1 MRVILGELMKK
12 EDTVSRSTSKTA
24 AIIFLCFIA
33 SFFGSWVFLSTGLV
47 KQDASQ
53 TINNNRENIVLQEGE
68 VVAEVAK
75 KVSLSVVSIV
85 GQSGITMINGT
96 ISGQQTAG
104 TGIIIS
110 EDGYIV
116 TNKHVL
122 EGSSGDVS
130 VVLSDGTR
138 YDDIKKI
145 GEDPLNDIAFLKIKN
160 AKNLTPAQLGNSR
173 NVDIGQKVVAI
184 GNALGQFKNTVTS
197 GIISGIGRPVVAQGS
212 DGQERLEGL
221 FQTDAAINPGNS
233 GGPLTN
239 LAGEVIGINTAVAA
253 DAEGIGFAIPI
264 NTVKGLAKGVIEK
277 GEIKRPYLG
286 VQYVSITPEIAGEF
300 NLSVK
305 RGAFVYNA
313 NGNSAVVSDGP
324 AAKAGIR
331 DKDVITKV
339 NDMSVNERNS
349 LAGLLSE
356 FIPGDKVNLTVLRDG
371 QQRTIE
377 VVLGQLNR

>member
-1 MRVILGELMKK
+1 
-12 EDTVSRSTSKTA
+12 A
-24 AIIFLCFIA
+24 
-33 SFFGSWVFLSTGLV
+33 TGIV

-68 VVAEVAK
+68 VVSEVAK
-75 KVSLSVVSIV
+75 KVSPSVVSIV
-85 GQSGITMINGT
+85 GQAGTTMGTNGIVA
-96 ISGQQTAG
+96 QQETAG

-110 EDGYIV
+110 ENGYVV

-122 EGSSGDVS
+122 EGSSGKVS

-138 YDDIKKI
+138 YKNVKEV
-145 GEDPLNDIAFLKIKN
+145 GKDPLNDIAFLKIEDAN
-160 AKNLTPAQLGNSR
+160 NLTPAQLGNSR

-197 GIISGIGRPVVAQGS
+197 GIISGIGRPVVAGGS
-212 DGQERLEGL
+212 EGQERLEGL

-239 LAGEVIGINTAVAA
+239 LAGEVIGINTAVAQ

-264 NTVKGLAKGVIEK
+264 NAVKGLAKGVIENGK
-277 GEIKRPYLG
+277 IQRPYLG
-286 VQYVSITPEIAGEF
+286 VQYISITPDVAEEF

-305 RGAFVYNA
+305 RGAFVFDA
-313 NGNSAVVSDGP
+313 NGNNAVVSGGP

-331 DKDVITKV
+331 NRDIITKI
-339 NDMSVNERNS
+339 NDMPVNERNN
-349 LAGLLSE
+349 LAGLLAE
-356 FIPGDKVNLTVLRDG
+356 FAPGDKINLTVLRDG
-371 QQRTIE
+371 QQRTLE
-377 VVLGQLNR
+377 VELGQLRQ

>member
-1 MRVILGELMKK
+1 MKK
-12 EDTVSRSTSKTA
+12 ENTTSRSTGKTA
-24 AIIFLCFIA
+24 AAIFLCFIA
-33 SFFGSWVFLSTGLV
+33 SFFGSWLFLATGIV

-75 KVSLSVVSIV
+75 KVSPSVVSIV
-85 GQSGITMINGT
+85 GQSGSNVSNGL
-96 ISGQQTAG
+96 ISQQEIAG

-110 EDGYIV
+110 ENGYVV
-116 TNKHVL
+116 TNRHVL
-122 EGSSGDVS
+122 EGSSGKVS
-130 VVLSDGTR
+130 AILSDGTR
-138 YDDIKKI
+138 YNNVKEV
-145 GEDPLNDIAFLKIKN
+145 GEDPLNDIAFLRIEG
-160 AKNLTPAQLGNSR
+160 AKDLTPVRLGDSR
-173 NVDIGQKVVAI
+173 NVDIGQQVVAI

-197 GIISGIGRPVVAQGS
+197 GIISGIGRPIVAGS
-212 DGQERLEGL
+212 SEGQERLEGL

-239 LAGEVIGINTAVAA
+239 LAGEVIGINTAVAQ

-264 NTVKGLAKGVIEK
+264 NMIKGLVKGVVES

-286 VQYVSITPEIAGEF
+286 VQYISITPDVAEEF
-300 NLSVK
+300 GLNVK

-313 NGNSAVVSDGP
+313 NSNSAVVSGGP

-331 DKDVITKV
+331 NRDIITKV
-339 NDMSVNERNS
+339 NDTLVNERNN

-356 FIPGDKVNLTVLRDG
+356 FAPGGKINLTVLRDG
-371 QQRTIE
+371 QQRTLKVE
-377 VVLGQLNR
+377 LGRLNQ

>member
-1 MRVILGELMKK
+1 MKK
-12 EDTVSRSTSKTA
+12 DTTAPHSPGKTA

-33 SFFGSWVFLSTGLV
+33 SFFGSWLFLATGLV

-75 KVSLSVVSIV
+75 NVSPSVVSIV
-85 GQSGITMINGT
+85 GQSGANIGGGI
-96 ISGQQTAG
+96 IAQQETAG

-110 EDGYIV
+110 EDGYVV

-122 EGSSGDVS
+122 EGSLGGVA
-130 VVLSDGTR
+130 VILSDGTR
-138 YDDIKKI
+138 YSNVKQI
-145 GEDPLNDIAFLKIKN
+145 GEDPLNDIAFLKIEG
-160 AKNLTPAQLGNSR
+160 AKNLRPAQLGNSR

-197 GIISGIGRPVVAQGS
+197 GIISGIGRPVIAGNS
-212 DGQERLEGL
+212 GGQERLEGL

-239 LAGEVIGINTAVAA
+239 LAGEVIGINTAVAQ

-264 NTVKGLAKGVIEK
+264 NTVKGLAKGVLEN
-277 GEIKRPYLG
+277 GEIKKPYLG
-286 VQYVSITPEIAGEF
+286 VQYISITPDVAKEF
-300 NLSVK
+300 DLSVK
-305 RGAFVYNA
+305 RGAFVYNS
-313 NGNSAVVSDGP
+313 NGNNAVVSGSP

-331 DKDVITKV
+331 NRDIITKV
-339 NDMSVNERNS
+339 NDMTVNERNN

-356 FIPGDKVNLTVLRDG
+356 FAPGDKINLTVLRSG
-371 QQRTIE
+371 QQRTFE
-377 VVLGQLNR
+377 VELGRLNQ

>member
-1 MRVILGELMKK
+1 MKK
-12 EDTVSRSTSKTA
+12 ESTTSHSTGKTA

-33 SFFGSWVFLSTGLV
+33 SFFGSWLFLATGLV

-68 VVAEVAK
+68 VVSEVAK
-75 KVSLSVVSIV
+75 KVSPSVVSIV
-85 GQSGITMINGT
+85 GQAGTTMGTNGIVA
-96 ISGQQTAG
+96 QQETAG

-110 EDGYIV
+110 ENGYVV

-122 EGSSGDVS
+122 EGSSGKVS

-138 YDDIKKI
+138 YKNVKEV
-145 GEDPLNDIAFLKIKN
+145 GKDPLNDIAFLKIEDAN
-160 AKNLTPAQLGNSR
+160 NLTPAQLGNSR

-197 GIISGIGRPVVAQGS
+197 GIISGIGRPVVAGGS
-212 DGQERLEGL
+212 EGQERLEGL

-239 LAGEVIGINTAVAA
+239 LAGEVIGINTAVAQ

-264 NTVKGLAKGVIEK
+264 NAVKGLAKGVIENGK
-277 GEIKRPYLG
+277 IQRPYLG
-286 VQYVSITPEIAGEF
+286 VQYISITPDVAEEF

-305 RGAFVYNA
+305 RGAFVFDA
-313 NGNSAVVSDGP
+313 NGNNAVVSGGP

-331 DKDVITKV
+331 NRDIITKI
-339 NDMSVNERNS
+339 NDMPVNERNN
-349 LAGLLSE
+349 LAGLLAE
-356 FIPGDKVNLTVLRDG
+356 FAPGDKINLTVLRDG
-371 QQRTIE
+371 QQRTLE
-377 VVLGQLNR
+377 VELGQLRQ